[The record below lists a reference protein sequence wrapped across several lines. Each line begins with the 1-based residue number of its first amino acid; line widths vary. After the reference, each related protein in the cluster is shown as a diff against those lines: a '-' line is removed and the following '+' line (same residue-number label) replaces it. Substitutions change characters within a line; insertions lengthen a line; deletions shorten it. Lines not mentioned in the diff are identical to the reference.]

1 MTTTGPTAGTATG
14 IRLHAPAPGWAL
26 TADVVVVGSGIAGL
40 TAALRCDAAGL
51 KTVVVTKARLD
62 DGSTRWAQ
70 GGIAAAL
77 GEGDTPE
84 QHLDDTLVAGA
95 GLCDEEAVRIL
106 VTEGPDAVRRLIET
120 GAHFD
125 ESSEGGLELTREGGH
140 HRRRIAHAGGDAT
153 GAEISRALV
162 EAVRARGMRTVEN
175 ALVLD
180 LLTDAD
186 GRTAGVTLHVMGEGQ
201 HDGVGAVH
209 APAVVLATGGM
220 GQVFSATTNPSVST
234 GDGVALALRA
244 GAEVSDLEFVQFHP
258 TVLFLGAD
266 AEGQQPLVS
275 EAVRGEGA
283 HLVDAD
289 GVRFM
294 TGQHELGELAP
305 RDIVAKGI
313 MRRMQEQG
321 AEHMFLD
328 ARHFGADM
336 WEHRFPTI
344 LASCRSHGIDPVT
357 EPVPVAPAAHYAS
370 GGVRT
375 DSRGRTTVPG
385 LYACGEVACT
395 GVHGAN
401 RLASNSLLEGLV
413 YAERI
418 VADITASHTGN
429 GLHARVPVPVPHP
442 EKPAHPLLA
451 PEARFAIQ
459 RIMTEGAGVLRSA
472 ASLDTAATALQQLHA
487 EARDALDEHG
497 KTSEPGVDTWEAT
510 NLLCVAR
517 VLVTA
522 AAARGDPRLP
532 LARGPRRARRHDLAP
547 SHRRT
552 AESRP
557 DAGRTHHRHRR
568 LPPDPAAPAGAP
580 SPGAVT
586 DVSTPDLPLAQSGG
600 CGDGCACGD
609 ASDTADDLYM
619 ECGLDPA
626 LAALLAD
633 AGLDP
638 LEVEDIANVA
648 IQEDL
653 DHGVD
658 VTTVATIPEDARAT
672 ADFTAREGGVIAG
685 LRIAEAVV
693 SVVCTDEFEVE
704 RHVEDGDRVEAGQK
718 LLSVTTRTRDLLTAE
733 RSALNLLCRLSG
745 IATATRAWADVLEGS
760 KARVRDTRKTTP
772 GLRALEKY
780 AVRCGGGV
788 NHRMSLSDAALV
800 KDNHVVAA
808 GGVAQAFKAVR
819 DAYPDVP
826 IEVEVDTLHQL
837 REVVDAGADLILLDN
852 FTPGEC
858 DEAVAVVAGRAL
870 LEVSGRL
877 VLKNAKEYADTGV
890 DYLAVGALTHSAPI
904 LDIGLDLRAAE

>member
-1 MTTTGPTAGTATG
+1 MTSTG
-14 IRLHAPAPGWAL
+14 IRLHAPAPGWSIS
-26 TADVVVVGSGIAGL
+26 ADVVVVGSGVAGL
-40 TAALRCDAAGL
+40 TAALRCEAAGL
-51 KTVVVTKARLD
+51 TTVVVTKARLD

-84 QHLDDTLVAGA
+84 QHLEDTLVAGA

-106 VTEGPDAVRRLIET
+106 VTEGPDAVRRLIST

-125 ESSEGGLELTREGGH
+125 TDDEGGIQLTREGGH

-162 EAVRARGMRTVEN
+162 EAVRARGLRTVEN

-180 LLTDAD
+180 LLTDAE

-283 HLVDAD
+283 HLVDGG

-294 TGQHELGELAP
+294 VGQHELAELAP

-313 MRRMQEQG
+313 TRRMLEQG

-328 ARHFGADM
+328 ARHFGAEM

-344 LASCRSHGIDPVT
+344 LAACRANGIDPVT

-375 DSRGRTTVPG
+375 DARGRTTVPG

-418 VADITASHTGN
+418 AADIACARERG
-429 GLHARVPVPVPHP
+429 GLPAREPARLAHP
-442 EKPAHPLLA
+442 ETPTHPLLA
-451 PEARFAIQ
+451 PESRFAIQ

-472 ASLDTAATALQQLHA
+472 RSLQRAADQLQRLHG
-487 EARDALDEHG
+487 EARDALRENG
-497 KTSEPGVDTWEAT
+497 KTAEPGVDTWEAT

-517 VLVTA
+517 VLVA
-522 AAARGDPRLP
+522 AALRREETRGCHWRED
-532 LARGPRRARRHDLAP
+532 RAERDDAQWRRHIVVRLGPDRSLAL
-547 SHRRT
+547 HT
-552 AESRP
+552 
-557 DAGRTHHRHRR
+557 T
-568 LPPDPAAPAGAP
+568 
-580 SPGAVT
+580 
-586 DVSTPDLPLAQSGG
+586 
-600 CGDGCACGD
+600 
-609 ASDTADDLYM
+609 DTADF
-619 ECGLDPA
+619 P
-626 LAALLAD
+626 
-633 AGLDP
+633 P
-638 LEVEDIANVA
+638 TRPHQRS
-648 IQEDL
+648 QE
-653 DHGVD
+653 
-658 VTTVATIPEDARAT
+658 
-672 ADFTAREGGVIAG
+672 
-685 LRIAEAVV
+685 
-693 SVVCTDEFEVE
+693 
-704 RHVEDGDRVEAGQK
+704 Q
-718 LLSVTTRTRDLLTAE
+718 
-733 RSALNLLCRLSG
+733 
-745 IATATRAWADVLEGS
+745 
-760 KARVRDTRKTTP
+760 
-772 GLRALEKY
+772 
-780 AVRCGGGV
+780 
-788 NHRMSLSDAALV
+788 
-800 KDNHVVAA
+800 
-808 GGVAQAFKAVR
+808 
-819 DAYPDVP
+819 
-826 IEVEVDTLHQL
+826 
-837 REVVDAGADLILLDN
+837 
-852 FTPGEC
+852 
-858 DEAVAVVAGRAL
+858 
-870 LEVSGRL
+870 
-877 VLKNAKEYADTGV
+877 
-890 DYLAVGALTHSAPI
+890 
-904 LDIGLDLRAAE
+904 